1 MPSSLPRAARPGA
14 PGRTTMDTTH
24 TPPRPP
30 PTAPRGVAEP
40 GILAEITADLGAGHD
55 VEPLL
60 RRFLLPIVSL
70 AGAQAGAVRVF
81 CDETQHL
88 RLVGELGLVPE
99 VADAERLVDRHC
111 GVCGVA
117 ADEHRAAWAE
127 TPADCK
133 LRGAAPGRGA
143 CEQVLAVPLT
153 HRGRMLGIYNLF
165 FETPTPP
172 DAGVQAVL
180 RAVGDLLG
188 LALDNARLEREN
200 LRARLAAERQA
211 MAAEVHDSVAQ
222 TLTFVKMRL
231 PLVQQAIE
239 DDDAAQALRYVGD
252 VRGAVSQAHTSL
264 REILTHYRAPVDPKG
279 LLHALADCAREF
291 PQRTGVDLQYANRA
305 GAIELSAEQ
314 EAQAF
319 HIVREALANIAQ
331 HAHAHHAWLS
341 VEAHDGLVEIVV
353 EDDGD
358 GPRPAA
364 AGDGATHYGLAI
376 MDERARRLGGALEVG
391 ARRGGGT
398 RVRLAFPHLAPRAQA
413 AP

>member
-1 MPSSLPRAARPGA
+1 MHASTTPPKPTPAAARG
-14 PGRTTMDTTH
+14 T
-24 TPPRPP
+24 
-30 PTAPRGVAEP
+30 AEP

-55 VEPLL
+55 IEPLL

-70 AGAQAGAVRVF
+70 AGAQSGAVRVF
-81 CDETQHL
+81 CDETQRL
-88 RLVGELGLVPE
+88 RLVGEIGLVPE
-99 VADAERLVDRHC
+99 VLDAERLVDRHC

-117 ADEHRAAWAE
+117 ADEHRVAWAE
-127 TPADCK
+127 TVADCK
-133 LRGAAPGRGA
+133 LRASPGRGGCA
-143 CEQVLAVPLT
+143 QVLAVPMT

-188 LALDNARLEREN
+188 LALDNARLEREA
-200 LRARLAAERQA
+200 LRARLLAERQA

-231 PLVQQAIE
+231 PLLQQAIE
-239 DDDAAQALRYVGD
+239 TDDAPQALRYVGD

-264 REILTHYRAPVDPKG
+264 REILTHYRAPVDPQG
-279 LLHALADCAREF
+279 LLHALADWAREF
-291 PQRTGVDLQYANRA
+291 PQRTGVELEVANRA

-314 EAQAF
+314 EAQVF
-319 HIVREALANIAQ
+319 HVVREALANIAQ
-331 HAHAHHAWLS
+331 HAHARHAWLC

-358 GPRPAA
+358 GPRHGP
-364 AGDGATHYGLAI
+364 GDATTHHGLAI

>member
-1 MPSSLPRAARPGA
+1 MSGALSRTARPGA
-14 PGRTTMDTTH
+14 PGRTTMHTTI
-24 TPPRPP
+24 TPPT
-30 PTAPRGVAEP
+30 PTAAAPHGAAEP

-60 RRFLLPIVSL
+60 RRFLLPIVGL

-81 CDETQHL
+81 CDETQRL
-88 RLVGELGLVPE
+88 KLVGEIGLVPE
-99 VADAERLVDRHC
+99 VAQAERLVDRHC

-133 LRGAAPGRGA
+133 LRSSPGRGA

-153 HRGRMLGIYNLF
+153 HRGRMLGLYNLF

-200 LRARLAAERQA
+200 LRARLLAERQA

-239 DDDAAQALRYVGD
+239 DHDAAQALRYVGD

-291 PQRTGVDLQYANRA
+291 PQRTGVELRYANRA

-319 HIVREALANIAQ
+319 HVVREALANIAQ

-341 VEAHDGLVEIVV
+341 VEAHDGLVEIVI

-364 AGDGATHYGLAI
+364 DGATHYGLAI
-376 MDERARRLGGALEVG
+376 MSERAHRLGGALEVG

-398 RVRLAFPHLAPRAQA
+398 RVRLAFPHQPPRAP

>member
-1 MPSSLPRAARPGA
+1 
-14 PGRTTMDTTH
+14 MDTTH

-143 CEQVLAVPLT
+143 CEQ
-153 HRGRMLGIYNLF
+153 RGRDCSCQKASRCQEL
-165 FETPTPP
+165 
-172 DAGVQAVL
+172 AGVHTCVL
-180 RAVGDLLG
+180 
-188 LALDNARLEREN
+188 
-200 LRARLAAERQA
+200 
-211 MAAEVHDSVAQ
+211 
-222 TLTFVKMRL
+222 
-231 PLVQQAIE
+231 
-239 DDDAAQALRYVGD
+239 GD
-252 VRGAVSQAHTSL
+252 VFDATAGHTPAARQGRPGMSPRWVMCCTVCCMPASGLWSCDRPYEQL
-264 REILTHYRAPVDPKG
+264 R
-279 LLHALADCAREF
+279 
-291 PQRTGVDLQYANRA
+291 QRT
-305 GAIELSAEQ
+305 
-314 EAQAF
+314 
-319 HIVREALANIAQ
+319 
-331 HAHAHHAWLS
+331 
-341 VEAHDGLVEIVV
+341 
-353 EDDGD
+353 
-358 GPRPAA
+358 
-364 AGDGATHYGLAI
+364 
-376 MDERARRLGGALEVG
+376 
-391 ARRGGGT
+391 
-398 RVRLAFPHLAPRAQA
+398 
-413 AP
+413 